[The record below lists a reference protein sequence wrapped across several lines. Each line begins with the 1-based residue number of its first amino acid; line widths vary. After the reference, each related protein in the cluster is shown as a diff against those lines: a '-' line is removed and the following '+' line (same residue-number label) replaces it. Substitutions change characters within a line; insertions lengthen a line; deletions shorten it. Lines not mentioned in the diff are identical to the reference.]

1 VRYDLAVKEDDMR
14 IGFMS
19 SAAPQWDLVTL
30 LREGRAVG
38 CSALEPRVEWKH
50 RHGLERGQEAA
61 WSASRRQAA
70 DAGMVISAVA
80 LGVRLNRPTP
90 EERRA
95 AVDDIAAY
103 AELAAAAG
111 ASVMRVF
118 GGPMTE
124 GWTMERAR
132 PLVAEG
138 LAAAAER
145 CAPFHVTPCLETHDA
160 FWNPTDVAWCLEHA
174 GHANLGAVWHAAHHV
189 RHDISVDNAFA
200 LLAPWVRHVH
210 VSEIPAGPSAD
221 QRAVYPVPLGEGEGS
236 SRHQIELLARHGFDG
251 TFSLEWI
258 NNAAQPVDPLPVL
271 QQYGRVM
278 NRWLAEIA
286 EQTPTPA
293 RQ

>member
-19 SAAPQWDLVTL
+19 SAAPQWDLATL

-61 WSASRRQAA
+61 WSAARRQAA

-80 LGVRLNRPTP
+80 LGARLNRATP

-95 AVDDIAAY
+95 VVDEIAAY

-118 GGPMTE
+118 GGPMAE

-189 RHDISVDNAFA
+189 RHEISVDDAFA

-221 QRAVYPVPLGEGEGS
+221 QRSVYPVPLGEGEGS
-236 SRHQIELLARHGFDG
+236 SRRQIELLARHGFYG

-258 NNAAQPVDPLPVL
+258 NNATQPVDPLPTL

-278 NRWLAEIA
+278 TRWLAEIG
-286 EQTPTPA
+286 EQTPAPT